1 MAELNKFIIC
11 SSCGHKNASTFNFCE
26 KCARKIRMVCN
37 CWVLKKEYNCG
48 HSECPGFD
56 LLNDVIRSKNGAAL

>member
-11 SSCGHKNASTFNFCE
+11 SNCGHKNASTFNFCE

-37 CWVLKKEYNCG
+37 CWVLKKEYNY
-48 HSECPGFD
+48 S
-56 LLNDVIRSKNGAAL
+56 